1 MQMMRG
7 LVFGAVSVIPAL
19 FAGLFAYILMGG
31 ETEFPELDLTV
42 KPKKGMAVTWRDL
55 HRDGSINY
63 STAHT
68 AHPVRK
74 GRKI

>member
-31 ETEFPELDLTV
+31 ETEFPEWEAWMYGPCYGVPFLIISASFLF
-42 KPKKGMAVTWRDL
+42 GIRDEE
-55 HRDGSINY
+55 D
-63 STAHT
+63 
-68 AHPVRK
+68 VE
-74 GRKI
+74 